1 MLDSNLKE
9 WSELADLIEPN
20 CTIWFEV
27 PDGTTTYHPVSGN
40 SIFSQREISIRAYV
54 YEDDSIMNRGPRD
67 ASIGVD
73 SPEKQLVATVLSVAD
88 PLNPTLPNNLLPPS
102 VSDMAKCR
110 LAVDYPPGLQRTGTG
125 FIRVEQLDNYKVHET
140 IGELFYIRFTPDRA
154 RRA

>member
-1 MLDSNLKE
+1 MLDDLKQWE
-9 WSELADLIEPN
+9 ELADLIEAN
-20 CTIWFEV
+20 CTIWFDV
-27 PDGTTTYHPVSGN
+27 PDSTVTYHPVSGN
-40 SIFSQREISIRAYV
+40 SEFSQREISIRAYV
-54 YEDDSIMNRGPRD
+54 YESESLMNRGPKD

-73 SPEKQLVATVLSVAD
+73 SPEKQLTATVMAVSD

-110 LAVDYPPGLQRTGTG
+110 LEIDYPVGLKRTGEG
-125 FIRVEQLDNYKVHET
+125 FIRTEQLDAYSVWDT